1 MSNICDIHEIEDM
14 EIILSDGCRLSA
26 RVWMP
31 IDANADPVPA
41 ILEYLPYR
49 KRDGTCA
56 RDALTHPISP
66 NVAMPVFG
74 SICVETATV
83 RV

>member
-31 IDANADPVPA
+31 IDANVDPVPA
-41 ILEYLPYR
+41 ILEYLPSAYLVS
-49 KRDGTCA
+49 KLLYFATSSTSFSD
-56 RDALTHPISP
+56 DLL
-66 NVAMPVFG
+66 
-74 SICVETATV
+74 SIL
-83 RV
+83 